1 MKRIISSVAFAVG
14 VLWGTIAAA
23 QSYWVQ
29 VEANATLNT
38 AEDATRR
45 YAGQMD
51 DVAGFRLGASG
62 WYATA
67 LGPFTEDEATA
78 RLVEL
83 RGAGAIP
90 RDAYIT
96 DGAAYGQQFFPVGA
110 NSLTVPAAPD
120 TVTETQIDE
129 AVEEVVEDTP
139 AEAPDAAEL
148 AEELPAGTPAEPVAE
163 APVDEPAAEEPVAP
177 EVAVVEPEPIPEP
190 EPEETRQQ
198 ALQSEGLLNADERK
212 ALQVAL
218 QWEGFYNSGI
228 DGAFGPGTRG
238 SMAAWQEAKGY
249 EATGV
254 LTTRQRAELIDGY
267 NNTLSSLGLASVTDA
282 DAGIEIVMPTAMVDF
297 DRYEAPFAHYTG
309 DEGVRVVLISQSG
322 GQSTLYGLYDIL
334 QSLEVIPTTGE
345 RTRGNNDFTINGED
359 DEIVSYTYAT
369 VVNGAVKGYMLVWPK
384 SGDERL
390 LTMVMDAMKSSFT
403 STGPT
408 ALDDNAGL
416 DEAMQSVDL
425 VSGLEIRRADRAMT
439 GFYVDGTGSVLTTT
453 AAIDQCSQIT
463 LDESYPAS
471 VTARDDALGVALV
484 KPDQALAPAASA
496 AFLTTDARL
505 KSDVAV
511 AGYSF
516 GGRLSSATL
525 TFGQL
530 ADVKGMEGEDNLY
543 RLDLASQD
551 GDAGGPIVTNGGAV
565 IGMLKSLSDST
576 RTFPPEVSFAVKSSA
591 LTAFLAENGVE
602 PAATDASGDL
612 APHALAVKAADMA
625 VLVSCWE

>member
-1 MKRIISSVAFAVG
+1 M
-14 VLWGTIAAA
+14 
-23 QSYWVQ
+23 
-29 VEANATLNT
+29 
-38 AEDATRR
+38 
-45 YAGQMD
+45 
-51 DVAGFRLGASG
+51 
-62 WYATA
+62 
-67 LGPFTEDEATA
+67 
-78 RLVEL
+78 
-83 RGAGAIP
+83 
-90 RDAYIT
+90 
-96 DGAAYGQQFFPVGA
+96 
-110 NSLTVPAAPD
+110 
-120 TVTETQIDE
+120 
-129 AVEEVVEDTP
+129 
-139 AEAPDAAEL
+139 
-148 AEELPAGTPAEPVAE
+148 
-163 APVDEPAAEEPVAP
+163 
-177 EVAVVEPEPIPEP
+177 VEPEPIPEP

-218 QWEGFYNSGI
+218 QWEGFYNAGI

-254 LTTRQRAELIDGY
+254 LTTRQRAELLGDY
-267 NNTLSSLGLASVTDA
+267 NDTLSSLGLASVTDR
-282 DAGIEIVMPTAMVDF
+282 DAGIEIVMPTAMVEF

-309 DEGVRVVLISQSG
+309 DQGVRVVLISQSG

-334 QSLEVIPTTGE
+334 QSLEVIPPTGE
-345 RTRGNNDFTINGED
+345 RNRGNNDFTINGED
-359 DEIVSYTYAT
+359 RDIVSYTYAT
-369 VVNGAVKGYMLVWPK
+369 VVDGAVKGYMLVWPK

-390 LTMVMDAMKSSFT
+390 LTMAMDAMKSSFA

-439 GFYVDGTGSVLTTT
+439 GFYVDGTGTVLTT
-453 AAIDQCSQIT
+453 AAAVDQCSQIM

-471 VTARDDALGVALV
+471 VTARDDALGVALLT
-484 KPDQALAPAASA
+484 PEQALAPAASA

-543 RLDLASQD
+543 RLDLTSQD

-591 LTAFLAENGVE
+591 LTGFLAENGVE
-602 PAATDASGDL
+602 PAATDMAGDL
-612 APHALAVKAADMA
+612 APHALAMKAADMA